1 YEHDF
6 HHIREWGNH
15 WKNFLAVM

>member
-6 HHIREWGNH
+6 HHIREKGNH